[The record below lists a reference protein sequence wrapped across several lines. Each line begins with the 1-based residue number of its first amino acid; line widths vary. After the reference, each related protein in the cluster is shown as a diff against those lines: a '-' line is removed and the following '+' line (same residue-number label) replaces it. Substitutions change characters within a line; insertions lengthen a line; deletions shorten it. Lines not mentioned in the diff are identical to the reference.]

1 MEQNQTSPSNLSS
14 IIGDFSRDLS
24 ITFPEYAYLWEKWTT
39 QDLPENEINSIE
51 KHCMSIYPER
61 FFDILYQNDDIF
73 KVDSEVNT
81 IFLPN
86 IDFKLLYNCDGISE
100 NTKKTMWKYLQL
112 ILFSVVGGV
121 KDKSNFGE
129 TMNLFEGIDEKDL
142 HDKLNET
149 MGSITDFFK
158 NIDMNERMNSNEQKS
173 NDTNGNTE
181 NTENTETNGEEM
193 PNMDR
198 FKSMFENMPNM
209 PNMPNMEN
217 LQDHLKNL
225 FEGKI
230 GKLAKEMAEEISEDF
245 SGLIDDDM
253 KNSTNTQDVLKK
265 LMKNPTKIMEL
276 MKKVG
281 GKLDAKMKSGEISR
295 EEIMKEAGDLLG
307 KMKDMGGKDQF
318 NEMFKNLAKN
328 MGGAGKNMRLDT
340 NALDRITKQASI
352 KERMKTKLEMKK
364 MQQAVSLEKIKA
376 DRQKQ
381 IELQN
386 TFVSNYS
393 LETTNSPNNFVFRLE
408 GEGNQEKSFI
418 HPDILKELEA
428 EDTKK
433 DGDNKQS
440 QKKKNN
446 KNKKNKKK

>member
-1 MEQNQTSPSNLSS
+1 MEQNQTSPSNLCS
-14 IIGDFSRDLS
+14 IIGDFTRDLS
-24 ITFPEYAYLWEKWTT
+24 ITFPEYIHLWEKWTSN
-39 QDLPENEINSIE
+39 DLPETESIILNQY
-51 KHCMSIYPER
+51 CMSVYPER
-61 FFDILYQNDDIF
+61 FFDILYQNEDIF
-73 KVDSEVNT
+73 KVDSEINT
-81 IFLPN
+81 NFLPN
-86 IDFKLLYNCDGISE
+86 IDFKLLYNCDDISE

-112 ILFSVVGGV
+112 ILFSVIGGV

-129 TMNLFEGIDEKDL
+129 TMNLFEGIDEKEL
-142 HDKLNET
+142 QDKLNET

-158 NIDMNERMNSNEQKS
+158 NIDLDEKMNSSQK
-173 NDTNGNTE
+173 E
-181 NTENTETNGEEM
+181 NTHGNGESNNETDGEEM

-209 PNMPNMEN
+209 PNMEN
-217 LQDHLKNL
+217 LQDHLKTL

-245 SGLIDDDM
+245 SDLIDEDM
-253 KNSTNTQDVLKK
+253 KNVNNTQDVLKK
-265 LMKNPTKIMEL
+265 LMKNPKKIMDL

-318 NEMFKNLAKN
+318 NEMFKDLAKN

-340 NALDRITKQASI
+340 NALERMTKQASM
-352 KERMKTKLEMKK
+352 KERMKSKLEMKK
-364 MQQAVSLEKIKA
+364 AQQAAAVEKLKA

-381 IELQN
+381 VELQN

-393 LETTNSPNNFVFRLE
+393 LESTTSPNNFVFRLE
-408 GEGNQEKSFI
+408 GEGNQEKSFV

-428 EDTKK
+428 EDTEKQNNNE
-433 DGDNKQS
+433 NKTTS
-440 QKKKNN
+440 QKKNKNN
-446 KNKKNKKK
+446 KNKKKNKNKK

>member
-1 MEQNQTSPSNLSS
+1 
-14 IIGDFSRDLS
+14 
-24 ITFPEYAYLWEKWTT
+24 
-39 QDLPENEINSIE
+39 
-51 KHCMSIYPER
+51 
-61 FFDILYQNDDIF
+61 
-73 KVDSEVNT
+73 
-81 IFLPN
+81 
-86 IDFKLLYNCDGISE
+86 
-100 NTKKTMWKYLQL
+100 L

-142 HDKLNET
+142 QYKLNET

-158 NIDMNERMNSNEQKS
+158 NIDMNERMNSNEDQ
-173 NDTNGNTE
+173 TNETNKTA
-181 NTENTETNGEEM
+181 ETNGEEM

-245 SGLIDDDM
+245 SDLIDEDM
-253 KNSTNTQDVLKK
+253 KNSTNTQDVLKQ

-340 NALDRITKQASI
+340 NALDRMTKQASM
-352 KERMKTKLEMKK
+352 KERMKSKLEMKK
-364 MQQAVSLEKIKA
+364 MQQAVALEKLKA

-381 IELQN
+381 VELQN
-386 TFVSNYS
+386 TFVANYS
-393 LETTNSPNNFVFRLE
+393 LETTNSPNNFVFRLD

-418 HPDILKELEA
+418 HPDILKEMEI
-428 EDTKK
+428 EESKK

-440 QKKKNN
+440 QKKKN
-446 KNKKNKKK
+446 KNKKKK

>member
-24 ITFPEYAYLWEKWTT
+24 ITFPEYVYLWEKWTT
-39 QDLPENEINSIE
+39 QDLPENEMISLE

-73 KVDSEVNT
+73 KIDSEVNT
-81 IFLPN
+81 VFLPN

-142 HDKLNET
+142 QDKLNET

-158 NIDMNERMNSNEQKS
+158 NIDMNEKMNSSEQKS
-173 NDTNGNTE
+173 NDTNE
-181 NTENTETNGEEM
+181 NAETNGEEI

-198 FKSMFENMPNM
+198 FKSMFENM

-245 SGLIDDDM
+245 SDLIDDDM

-295 EEIMKEAGDLLG
+295 DEIMKEAGDLLG

-340 NALDRITKQASI
+340 NALDRMTKQASM
-352 KERMKTKLEMKK
+352 KEKMKSKLEMKK
-364 MQQAVSLEKIKA
+364 MQQAVALEKLKVE
-376 DRQKQ
+376 RQKQ
-381 IELQN
+381 VELQN
-386 TFVSNYS
+386 TFVTNYS
-393 LETTNSPNNFVFRLE
+393 LETTNLPNNFVFRLE
-408 GEGNQEKSFI
+408 GEGGQEKSFI

-433 DGDNKQS
+433 KDGEKTTS
-440 QKKKNN
+440 QKKKN
-446 KNKKNKKK
+446 KNKKKK

>member
-1 MEQNQTSPSNLSS
+1 MEQNQTGTSNLSS
-14 IIGDFSRDLS
+14 IIGDFTRDLS
-24 ITFPEYAYLWEKWTT
+24 ITFPEYVYLWEKWTT
-39 QDLPENEINSIE
+39 QDLPESEMISLE

-73 KVDSEVNT
+73 KGDSEINT
-81 IFLPN
+81 NFLPN

-142 HDKLNET
+142 QDKLNET

-158 NIDMNERMNSNEQKS
+158 NIDMDEKMNPTEQNSNYA
-173 NDTNGNTE
+173 NE
-181 NTENTETNGEEM
+181 NAENAETNGEEM

-198 FKSMFENMPNM
+198 FKSMFENM

-245 SGLIDDDM
+245 SDLIDEDM
-253 KNSTNTQDVLKK
+253 KNSTNTQDVLKQ
-265 LMKNPTKIMEL
+265 LMKNPKKIMEL

-328 MGGAGKNMRLDT
+328 MGGSGKNMRLDT
-340 NALDRITKQASI
+340 NALDRMTKQASM
-352 KERMKTKLEMKK
+352 KERMKSKLEMKK
-364 MQQAVSLEKIKA
+364 MQQAAALEKLKT

-381 IELQN
+381 VELQN
-386 TFVSNYS
+386 TFVANYS
-393 LETTNSPNNFVFRLE
+393 LESTNSPNNFVFRLD

-418 HPDILKELEA
+418 HPDILKEMETEEA
-428 EDTKK
+428 KK
-433 DGDNKQS
+433 DSDNKQS
-440 QKKKNN
+440 QKKKN
-446 KNKKNKKK
+446 KNKKKK

>member
-14 IIGDFSRDLS
+14 IIGDFTRDLS
-24 ITFPEYAYLWEKWTT
+24 ITFPEYVYLWEKWTT
-39 QDLPENEINSIE
+39 QDLPESEMISLE

-81 IFLPN
+81 VFLPN

-142 HDKLNET
+142 QDKLNET

-158 NIDMNERMNSNEQKS
+158 NIDMDEKMNPTEQNSNYA
-173 NDTNGNTE
+173 NE
-181 NTENTETNGEEM
+181 NAENAETNGEEM
-193 PNMDR
+193 PNMER
-198 FKSMFENMPNM
+198 FKSMFENM

-245 SGLIDDDM
+245 SDLIDEDM

-281 GKLDAKMKSGEISR
+281 GKLDAKMKNGEISR

-328 MGGAGKNMRLDT
+328 MGGSGKNMRLDT
-340 NALDRITKQASI
+340 NALDRMTKQASM
-352 KERMKTKLEMKK
+352 KERMKSKLEIKK
-364 MQQAVSLEKIKA
+364 MHQAVALEKLKA
-376 DRQKQ
+376 ERQKQ
-381 IELQN
+381 VELQN
-386 TFVSNYS
+386 TFVANYS
-393 LETTNSPNNFVFRLE
+393 LETTNTPNNFVFRLE
-408 GEGNQEKSFI
+408 GEGGQEKSFI
-418 HPDILKELEA
+418 HPDILKELE
-428 EDTKK
+428 EDAIKK
-433 DGDNKQS
+433 DVDNKQS
-440 QKKKNN
+440 QKNKNKN
-446 KNKKNKKK
+446 KNKKKK

>member
-1 MEQNQTSPSNLSS
+1 MEQNQTGPSNLSS
-14 IIGDFSRDLS
+14 IIGDFTRDLS
-24 ITFPEYAYLWEKWTT
+24 ITFPEYVYLWEKWTT
-39 QDLPENEINSIE
+39 QDLPESEMISLE

-81 IFLPN
+81 NFLPN

-129 TMNLFEGIDEKDL
+129 TMNLFEGIDEKEL
-142 HDKLNET
+142 QDKLNET

-158 NIDMNERMNSNEQKS
+158 NIDMDEKMNPTEQKS
-173 NDTNGNTE
+173 NDSNE
-181 NTENTETNGEEM
+181 NAETNDEEI

-209 PNMPNMEN
+209 PNMEN
-217 LQDHLKNL
+217 LQDHLKTL

-245 SGLIDDDM
+245 SDLIDDDM

-265 LMKNPTKIMEL
+265 LMKNPAKIMEL

-281 GKLDAKMKSGEISR
+281 GKLDAKMKNGEISR

-340 NALDRITKQASI
+340 NALDRMTKQASM
-352 KERMKTKLEMKK
+352 KERMKSKLEMKK
-364 MQQAVSLEKIKA
+364 MQQAVALEKLKSE
-376 DRQKQ
+376 RQKQ
-381 IELQN
+381 VELQN

-393 LETTNSPNNFVFRLE
+393 LESTNSPNNFVFRLD

-418 HPDILKELEA
+418 HPDILKEMETEEA
-428 EDTKK
+428 KK

-440 QKKKNN
+440 QKKKN
-446 KNKKNKKK
+446 KNKKKK